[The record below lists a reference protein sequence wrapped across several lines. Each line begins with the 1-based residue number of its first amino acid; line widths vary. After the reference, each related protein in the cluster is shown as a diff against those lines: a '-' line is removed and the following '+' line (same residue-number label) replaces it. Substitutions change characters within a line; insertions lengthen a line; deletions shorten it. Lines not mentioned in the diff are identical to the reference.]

1 MLESLLVHQSKSQFL
16 ESQFLRLPYAEPG
29 GLAKTSLRPAW
40 EIIEQILNAKE
51 ADVMVVK
58 AGQRW
63 SESRTPSFEEAKTL
77 HAEGYTLLLRHA
89 ERLNEELNQLA
100 NGFHDEFL
108 APVDVHLYAT
118 PGESFGFGW
127 HYDVE
132 DVFILQ
138 LEGTKEYS
146 LRKNTVNPWPVL
158 ENMPRDLRYER
169 ELMPL
174 MKCEL
179 AAGDWLYI
187 PHGYWHMGAS
197 KTDSVTLAVGVM
209 AATGLDVLDFARKR
223 LVESIRWRQRLP
235 LFGEDNS
242 EMMKEFFSELG
253 RDLSEVFTAPA
264 FLRQFLESRQSD
276 DEIENE

>member
-1 MLESLLVHQSKSQFL
+1 LV
-16 ESQFLRLPYAEPG
+16 
-29 GLAKTSLRPAW
+29 
-40 EIIEQILNAKE
+40 
-51 ADVMVVK
+51 
-58 AGQRW
+58 
-63 SESRTPSFEEAKTL
+63 
-77 HAEGYTLLLRHA
+77 RHA
-89 ERLNEELNQLA
+89 ERQDAELQKLA
-100 NGFHDEFL
+100 QGFAQEFL

-118 PGESFGFGW
+118 PQNAFGFGW

-158 ENMPRDLRYER
+158 DNMPRDLRYER

-187 PHGYWHMGAS
+187 PNGYWHKGDS
-197 KTDSVTLAVGVM
+197 KTDSMSLAVGIM
-209 AATGLDVLDFARKR
+209 AATGLDVLEFARKR

-235 LFGEDNS
+235 MFGEEVSHGMED
-242 EMMKEFFSELG
+242 MISELG
-253 RDLSEVFTAPA
+253 RELGELFSDPA
-264 FLRQFLESRQSD
+264 FLRQFVQFREPND
-276 DEIENE
+276 A